1 MRIILLFLNIAVAV
15 NLIHGSFV
23 NPYPKFKSFSDGGDP
38 GEALYLTKYIENGEV
53 EKARNLA
60 LVNHPEM
67 TIINYAGYFT
77 VNKEYNSNMFFWF
90 FPAKVNTDNAPVV
103 LWLQGGPGASSLFG
117 LFTENGPYSI
127 SSNDESNLQQN
138 TFRGLFKLFAKN
150 GPSGSKPKLIPRKY
164 SWHLNHNLIYIDNP
178 VGTGFSFTDADDG
191 YAKNEKDVGEN
202 LLRAL
207 QQFFLLFPNLQ
218 KNEFFVS
225 GESYAG
231 KYVPAI
237 GYAIYQDSKR
247 EDNEPQKPKINL
259 KGLAIGNGLT
269 DPIHQFNYGDYL
281 YQLGLI
287 DSNGH
292 EQFLQYQNQGI
303 DCIKNRD
310 FDCAFDVFD
319 KLLNADQY
327 PQGSLFKN
335 LTGFNMYFNYLKTD
349 DNSGNAMGD
358 FLQKTETRHSI
369 HVGNNTFHGL
379 EGENKVEDHLKRDV
393 MNSVADW
400 VAELLSHYP
409 ILVYNGQLDIIVAY
423 PLTENYLKN
432 LNFSGAEEYKTAKRY
447 IWRVDNELA
456 GYVKHAGNL
465 TEVLVRNAGHMA
477 PGDQPKWVLDMLLRF
492 THHKG
497 FQ

>member
-1 MRIILLFLNIAVAV
+1 MRTFLLFLNIAVAV
-15 NLIHGSFV
+15 NVIHGSFM
-23 NPYPKFKSFSDGGDP
+23 NPYPRLKSYNDGGNP
-38 GEALYLTKYIENGEV
+38 GDALYLTKYIENGEID
-53 EKARNLA
+53 KARNLA

-67 TIINYAGYFT
+67 EITNYAGYFT

-90 FPAKVNTDNAPVV
+90 FPAKVNTDNAPVL

-117 LFTENGPYSI
+117 LFAENGPYSV
-127 SSNDESNLQQN
+127 
-138 TFRGLFKLFAKN
+138 G
-150 GPSGSKPKLIPRKY
+150 PKLKLISRTY

-178 VGTGFSFTDADDG
+178 VGTGFSFTDSDDG

-218 KNEFFVS
+218 KNAFFAA

-247 EDNEPQKPKINL
+247 EDNDPQKPKINF
-259 KGLAIGNGLT
+259 KGLAIGNGFT
-269 DPIHQFNYGDYL
+269 DPIHQANYGDYL

-292 EQFLQYQNQGI
+292 AQFMQYQNQGI

-310 FDCAFDVFD
+310 FACAFDVFD
-319 KLLNADQY
+319 KLLDGDQY

-335 LTGFNMYFNYLKTD
+335 LTGFNNYFNYLITNGD
-349 DNSGNAMGD
+349 DNNAIGN
-358 FLQKTETRHSI
+358 FLQKAVTRRSI
-369 HVGNNTFHGL
+369 HVGNNTFHVD
-379 EGENKVEDHLKRDV
+379 NKVEDFLRLDE
-393 MNSVADW
+393 MDSVADW
-400 VAELLSHYP
+400 VAELLSYYP
-409 ILVYNGQLDIIVAY
+409 ILVYNGQLDIICAF
-423 PLTENYLKN
+423 PMTENYLKN
-432 LNFSGAEEYKTAKRY
+432 LNFSGAEKYKTAKRY
-447 IWRVDNELA
+447 IWRVDNEVA

-465 TEVLVRNAGHMA
+465 TEVLVRNAGHMVPA
-477 PGDQPKWVLDMLLRF
+477 DQPKWALDMLLHF
-492 THHKG
+492 THHSY
-497 FQ
+497 